1 MGATVGMEKS
11 PVSPSLLPS
20 LHVTSV
26 LQVSVSL
33 SVTGED
39 QIETTA
45 VMRMVVMAATYQA
58 LSASICFA
66 EGFYTQHL
74 I

>member
-1 MGATVGMEKS
+1 MGATVGMENS
-11 PVSPSLLPS
+11 PVNPSLLPG

-33 SVTGED
+33 PVTGED

-45 VMRMVVMAATYQA
+45 VTRMVMMAATSQA

-66 EGFYTQHL
+66 EGFYTQYL

>member
-1 MGATVGMEKS
+1 MGGTVGMEKS
-11 PVSPSLLPS
+11 PVNPSLLPG

-45 VMRMVVMAATYQA
+45 VTRMVVMAAT
-58 LSASICFA
+58 
-66 EGFYTQHL
+66 
-74 I
+74 